1 MKNHRLG
8 RWVPFCGKGSVWK
21 RNALPFVFVTVGV
34 IILCVFVPD
43 IVLFLPRMMY

>member
-1 MKNHRLG
+1 MISTL
-8 RWVPFCGKGSVWK
+8 VIIF
-21 RNALPFVFVTVGV
+21 TVGCFIPLTRRTILDSGV